1 MIRNGLLIIRPEE
14 ARKEH
19 RKRERIPFGWVDK
32 SDGRRNGLTDPVSDA
47 VVKSLR
53 LSDGLTSLK
62 GGRDVAK
69 SIRGKSYPACLDDI
83 DGVRLS

>member
-62 GGRDVAK
+62 GGETLPRVVEA
-69 SIRGKSYPACLDDI
+69 SLIPLASMI
-83 DGVRLS
+83 

>member
-19 RKRERIPFGWVDK
+19 RERKRSPFGWVDK
-32 SDGRRNGLTDPVSDA
+32 SDGRRNGLTAPVSDA
-47 VVKSLR
+47 VVKCLR

-62 GGRDVAK
+62 GGK
-69 SIRGKSYPACLDDI
+69 TLPRGFEASLFPLASMI
-83 DGVRLS
+83 